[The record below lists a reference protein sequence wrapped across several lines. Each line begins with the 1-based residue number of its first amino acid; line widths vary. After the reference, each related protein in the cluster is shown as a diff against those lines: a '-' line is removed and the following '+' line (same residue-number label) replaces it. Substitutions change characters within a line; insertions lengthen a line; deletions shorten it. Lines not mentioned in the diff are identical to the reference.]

1 MFESIARV
9 VVRRGWA
16 VVGSWILVT
25 ALLYASAPPWEQV
38 SRDDNVRFFP
48 AGYPSVIG
56 QELYER
62 GFPRDAASS
71 QVVLVYERKGD
82 KLSDAD
88 FAYVER
94 MSSSLYKFAEID
106 PSLGLK
112 KID

>member
-1 MFESIARV
+1 MFHSIANLV
-9 VVRRGWA
+9 IRRGW
-16 VVGSWILVT
+16 VLVAAWLVLT
-25 ALLYASAPPWEQV
+25 VTLYMTAPPWEQV

-56 QELYER
+56 QDLYER

-88 FAYVER
+88 LAYVER
-94 MSSSLYKFAEID
+94 MSSSLYKFAETD
-106 PSLGLK
+106 PSL
-112 KID
+112 